1 MQRGSHAACKVG
13 GSFGEGT
20 HGRQH
25 RGARTGGRGR
35 APESGDHK
43 YRHVGGIIWGRSY
56 GGDHVGEIIWGD
68 HVGAIMWGR
77 SRGDHVRWTR
87 HVMCAM
93 CALETALAG

>member
-25 RGARTGGRGR
+25 RGARTGGQGR

-56 GGDHVGEIIWGD
+56 
-68 HVGAIMWGR
+68 GAIMWGR